1 MTPTHLVLLVHADP
15 SVRARYVDACARS
28 GIVADVVALVADPVP
43 GLPGGG
49 LSARYD
55 ALSAGSLQLGRGSAV
70 RGLVSRYRPP
80 RDLGDYEHVVLA
92 CYSAGYGFARRI
104 SDVDRALL
112 SGLVLIDSGHGAE
125 GLPGAALDW
134 LTVWA
139 RAAREGRKVLVIGHT
154 DVDPVTYASTTE
166 VAEAAIARSGGPL
179 AELGVGP
186 AWGDDPGLKRRRRL
200 NGFIVEAYNRRPA
213 SEAKGEH
220 GDALTVWGDELVAQ
234 ACAVTLGL
242 ATGPE
247 PLPSPPPEEP
257 ARLAAWEGPS
267 HGYRCSVA
275 EQYRDAVALGS
286 WVPIADV
293 LAGRY
298 VVQLGDLVV
307 SARAGGDPTL
317 GGPGHVERAWKH
329 TVPVVGLSVD
339 TIGGNEG
346 NRWSLAPLRLDGPDV
361 RGIIRCDPTIGAA
374 AVRLA
379 LAELKAGVA
388 ERPGAAHH
396 PRIQAYHAGA
406 RRGGS
411 PLAGMPGHEGE
422 GYAVLG
428 ARAADEVA
436 WCASAASWCG
446 YHAAAVVSP
455 GKPSK
460 NPG

>member
-15 SVRARYVDACARS
+15 SVRARYVDACARA
-28 GIVADVVALVADPVP
+28 GIAADVVALVADPVP
-43 GLPGGG
+43 HLPGGG

-55 ALSAGSLQLGRGSAV
+55 ALAAGSLQLGRGSAV

-92 CYSAGYGFARRI
+92 CYSAGYGFARRL

-139 RAAREGRKVLVIGHT
+139 RAAREGCRVLAIGHT

-166 VAEAAIARSGGPL
+166 VAEAAIARSGPPL

-186 AWGDDPGLKRRRRL
+186 AWGDDPGLRRRRRA
-200 NGFIVEAYNRRPA
+200 NGFVVETYDRRAPKD
-213 SEAKGEH
+213 AKAEH

-234 ACAVTLGL
+234 ACCVTLGL
-242 ATGPE
+242 ATGTE
-247 PLPSPPPEEP
+247 PLPSPPPAEP
-257 ARLAAWEGPS
+257 ARLAPWAGPS

-275 EQYRDAVALGS
+275 ELYRDAVALGS
-286 WVPIADV
+286 WVPIAEV

-307 SARAGGDPTL
+307 SARAGGDPTK
-317 GGPGHVERAWKH
+317 GGPGHVERARWDQK
-329 TVPVVGLSVD
+329 GLEVL

-346 NRWSLAPLRLDGPDV
+346 NRWALAPLRLDGPDV
-361 RGIIRCDPTIGAA
+361 RGIIRCDLLLAPS
-374 AVRLA
+374 AVAEA
-379 LAELKAGVA
+379 LAELEAGVA
-388 ERPGAAHH
+388 ERSGAAHH
-396 PRIQAYHAGA
+396 PRIQEYHAGA

-411 PLAGMPGHEGE
+411 PLAGMPGHEAE
-422 GYAVLG
+422 GFAVLG
-428 ARAADEVA
+428 TRAADEIP
-436 WCASAASWCG
+436 WCASSASWC
-446 YHAAAVVSP
+446 AARSLVV
-455 GKPSK
+455 G
-460 NPG
+460 

>member
-15 SVRARYVDACARS
+15 SVRARYVDACARA
-28 GIVADVVALVADPVP
+28 GIAADVVALVADPVP
-43 GLPGGG
+43 SLPGGG

-55 ALSAGSLQLGRGSAV
+55 ALAAGSLQLGRGSAV

-80 RDLGDYEHVVLA
+80 RDLGDYEHVLLA
-92 CYSAGYGFARRI
+92 TFSAGYGFARRL

-139 RAAREGRKVLVIGHT
+139 RAAREGRTVLSIGHT

-166 VAEAAIARSGGPL
+166 VAEAAIARSGPAL
-179 AELGVGP
+179 PDLGVGP
-186 AWGDDPGLKRRRRL
+186 AWGDDPGLRRRRRC
-200 NGFIVEAYNRRPA
+200 NGFVVEGYDRRAPND
-213 SEAKGEH
+213 AKAEH

-234 ACAVTLGL
+234 ACCVTLGL
-242 ATGPE
+242 ATGTE
-247 PLPSPPPEEP
+247 PLPSAPPAEP
-257 ARLAAWEGPS
+257 ARLAPWKGPS

-275 EQYRDAVALGS
+275 ELYRDAVALGS

-293 LAGRY
+293 IAGRH
-298 VVQLGDLVV
+298 VVQIGDLVL
-307 SARAGGDPTL
+307 SARAGGDPTR
-317 GGPGHVERAWKH
+317 GGPGHVERA
-329 TVPVVGLSVD
+329 VD
-339 TIGGNEG
+339 DHGNTIGGNEG
-346 NRWSLAPLRLDGPDV
+346 NRWRRDGLDLRDATV
-361 RGIIRCDPTIGAA
+361 RGIIRVDRRLGEA

-379 LAELKAGVA
+379 LAELEAGVA

-396 PRIQAYHAGA
+396 PRIQAYHEGA

-422 GYAVLG
+422 GVAVLG

-436 WCASAASWCG
+436 WCASSASWC
-446 YHAAAVVSP
+446 AWRAVV
-455 GKPSK
+455 G
-460 NPG
+460 

>member
-1 MTPTHLVLLVHADP
+1 MNATHLVLLVHADP
-15 SVRARYVDACARS
+15 SVRARYVEACARA

-55 ALSAGSLQLGRGSAV
+55 ALAAGSLQLGRGSAV

-80 RDLGDYEHVVLA
+80 RDLGDYEHVLLA
-92 CYSAGYGFARRI
+92 TYSAGYGFARRL

-139 RAAREGRKVLVIGHT
+139 RAARDGRKALAIGHT

-166 VAEAAIARSGGPL
+166 VAEAAIQRSGGPL

-186 AWGDDPGLKRRRRL
+186 EWGDDPGLRRRRRR
-200 NGFIVEAYNRRPA
+200 NGFVVEFYDRRPP

-234 ACAVTLGL
+234 ACALTLGL
-242 ATGPE
+242 ATGTE
-247 PLPSPPPEEP
+247 PLPSAPPEEP
-257 ARLAAWEGPS
+257 ARPGASLAPWSGPS

-275 EQYRDAVALGS
+275 ELYRDAVALGS

-298 VVQLGDLVV
+298 VVQLGDLVI
-307 SARAGGDPTL
+307 SARAGGDPTK
-317 GGPGHVERAWKH
+317 GGPGHVERVAERGASAARRG
-329 TVPVVGLSVD
+329 PVVQ

-346 NRWSLAPLRLDGPDV
+346 NGWALAPLALNGPDV
-361 RGIIRCDPTIGAA
+361 RGIIRVDPKIGEV

-379 LAELKAGVA
+379 LEELAAGVA

-396 PRIQAYHAGA
+396 PRIQAYHEGA

-411 PLAGMPGHEGE
+411 PLAGMPGHEADGV
-422 GYAVLG
+422 AVLG
-428 ARAADEVA
+428 ARAADEIP
-436 WCASAASWCG
+436 WCASSASWCG
-446 YHAAAVVSP
+446 YHAAAVSTGP
-455 GKPSK
+455 
-460 NPG
+460 